1 MGRSILLIRLSAIG
15 DVINT
20 LPAVAAIR
28 KAEPDARIGFVVED
42 KAKDVVVGH
51 PDVDDVFIFPKK
63 RWRRAIRT
71 PWGLFQVLREVRA
84 HISAIRGRR
93 FDVALDFQGTLKG
106 ALHSWLSGAK
116 MRVGFARGHTYE
128 CNQLFSNVRVAPAT
142 RRLHRVDKFLA
153 LLEPLGIQARKG
165 EGVYRLPESP
175 ASRRTVDGFLA
186 SIGGNGFLVFHPGTS
201 DFAPEKRWLTDRYGE
216 LARRV
221 TVDLGLGVV
230 VTWGPG
236 EERLAEEVVRASGG
250 RAVASP
256 RSESILMVAELLRR
270 AKLYVGGDTGPM
282 HLAAACGTPCIALFG
297 PKDPAIY
304 RPYGSGH
311 VVISKGVPSSMESI
325 GVEDVFQAIR
335 TRLGLG
341 QRPS

>member
-1 MGRSILLIRLSAIG
+1 MARRILLVRLSAIG

-28 KAEPDARIGFVVED
+28 SAEPDVRIGYVVED

-51 PDVDDVFIFPKK
+51 PDIDEVFVFPKK
-63 RWRRAIRT
+63 RWRREIKT
-71 PWGLFQVLREVRA
+71 PWGFFRALREARA
-84 HISAIRGRR
+84 YIARIRARR
-93 FDVALDFQGTLKG
+93 FDVSLDFQGTLKG

-116 MRVGFARGHTYE
+116 TRIGFARGHTYE
-128 CNQLFSNVRVAPAT
+128 CNQLFSNVRVEPET
-142 RRLHRVDKFLA
+142 RRLHRVDKFLS
-153 LLEPLGIQARKG
+153 LLQPLGIDGG
-165 EGVYRLPESP
+165 EGRYRLPEDP
-175 ASRRTVDGFLA
+175 AARRKVEAFVD
-186 SIGGNGFLVFHPGTS
+186 SVGGNGFLVFHPGTS
-201 DFAPEKRWLTDRYGE
+201 DFAPEKRWGADRYGE

-221 TVDLGLGVV
+221 VEELGFAVV

-236 EERLAEEVVRASGG
+236 EEGLAGDVCRASGS

-256 RSESILMVAELLRR
+256 RSDSILMVAELLRR

-297 PKDPAIY
+297 PKDPAMY
-304 RPYGSGH
+304 RPYGPGH

-325 GVEDVFQAIR
+325 GVEDVFAAIR
-335 TRLGLG
+335 ARLGLD
-341 QRPS
+341 R